1 MFEHL
6 NNQINVKKLE
16 YENLTLKTPYHILGA
31 IEVNIE
37 DSYKFST
44 DSEIMVIDCIDKKNY
59 NFEVG
64 KSDAELLNS
73 MHPLLRGNYLYK
85 MAKNNK

>member
-1 MFEHL
+1 
-6 NNQINVKKLE
+6 
-16 YENLTLKTPYHILGA
+16 
-31 IEVNIE
+31 
-37 DSYKFST
+37 
-44 DSEIMVIDCIDKKNY
+44 MVIDCIDKKNY